1 MKIVIDISDELYRIL
16 KKNEEDIRR
25 NRDALKLSVIDGII
39 LPKGH
44 GDLIDRPTGKW
55 IKVNNPNYSPF
66 DGTCGEL
73 SVCPFCGYKTSYKPH
88 KFCPDCGAI
97 MEAENE

>member
-1 MKIVIDISDELYRIL
+1 MTNKEAIAILTHNWKYRELIDNSYQYE
-16 KKNEEDIRR
+16 
-25 NRDALKLSVIDGII
+25 AL
-39 LPKGH
+39 
-44 GDLIDRPTGKW
+44 DLAIKALEDRPTGKW
-55 IKVNNPNYSPF
+55 LKIHNPNYSPF

-88 KFCPDCGAI
+88 KFCPDCGAR